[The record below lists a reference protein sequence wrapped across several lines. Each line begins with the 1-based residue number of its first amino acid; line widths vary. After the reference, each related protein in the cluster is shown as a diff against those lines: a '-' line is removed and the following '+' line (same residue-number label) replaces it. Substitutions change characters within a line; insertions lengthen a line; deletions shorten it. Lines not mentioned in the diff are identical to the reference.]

1 MGPRNPARDA
11 VAIVGVGSAGYTRDA
26 RSSVRSLTLDAC
38 VAAIR
43 DAGLGA
49 GDVDGICGTTH
60 SIAPQEV
67 LAGLGIPRIGWHEH
81 LVVPFTSHVI
91 AAANAVFAGIC
102 DTALVYHAT
111 QRAAGTS
118 RSARQDPLRE
128 RFGTRGVVPNPDP
141 DSLAGTPGYA
151 AWADWYLRRHGWGR
165 EDLALVALNGRANA
179 MANPGAAMCTPL
191 SLDDY
196 LAAPMIRAPLCLFD
210 MDYPVDAADAL
221 VITTTERAR
230 DLGPTPVLVHAASLG
245 IMDPPQEDQM
255 VDLSHTGLRVV
266 MDRLWE
272 RSDVTLAD
280 VDVFYPYDGFS
291 NIALSWIEEAGWC
304 DLGEAPAFLREHW
317 DDASGR
323 VLVDGR
329 VPFNSHGGSLSD
341 GGTQA
346 AGHVREAVLQLR
358 GEAGDRQVSGAAVAL
373 LCLGGFF
380 RNAGGLVLRRGRD

>member
-1 MGPRNPARDA
+1 MGGRNPSKDA

-26 RSSVRSLTLDAC
+26 QASVRSLALEAC
-38 VAAIR
+38 VGAMR
-43 DAGLGA
+43 DAGLVA
-49 GDVDGICGTTH
+49 ADVDGICGTTH

-91 AAANAVFAGIC
+91 AATHAVYAGIC

-111 QRAAGTS
+111 YRAAGTS
-118 RSARQDPLRE
+118 RSARHDPLRD

-151 AWADWYLRRHGWGR
+151 AWADWYLRRYGWGR

-179 MANPGAAMCTPL
+179 MANPTAAIRSPL

-196 LAAPMIRAPLCLFD
+196 LAAPMIREPLCLYD
-210 MDYPVDAADAL
+210 MDYPVDAADAPGDHDGRTGSRSRRHAGSGPCREPRDHEPACGGPDDRPRAHGASGWSWSSSGNAATSPSPTSTSS
-221 VITTTERAR
+221 IPTTAS
-230 DLGPTPVLVHAASLG
+230 PTSRCHGS
-245 IMDPPQEDQM
+245 
-255 VDLSHTGLRVV
+255 R
-266 MDRLWE
+266 
-272 RSDVTLAD
+272 
-280 VDVFYPYDGFS
+280 
-291 NIALSWIEEAGWC
+291 EAGWC
-304 DLGEAPAFLREHW
+304 APGEAPAFLRDSW

-323 VLVDGR
+323 VLVGGR

-346 AGHVREAVLQLR
+346 AGHVRESVRQLR
-358 GEAGDRQVSGAAVAL
+358 GEAGDRQVLDAAVAL

-380 RNAGGLVLRRGRD
+380 RNAGGLVLRRA